1 MAIDQESGDATFA
14 TVVVEVLSEGQS
26 SKNTLVLPNTLL
38 IADDPT
44 NWNKFWVYVC
54 VFVHCSPSQST
65 GRWPSDRLHCWQS
78 LLSEHGVHDRTWM
91 YPVSGDVAEEE
102 TQRAE
107 GPAGERLRGPGQT
120 PQCGEIII
128 YYNSSYLPWC
138 VCQDVCVSEIS
149 SKYFHRAYDG
159 SNWWVI
165 YFLL

>member
-128 YYNSSYLPWC
+128 YYNLVHIY
-138 VCQDVCVSEIS
+138 QDVFAKTFVFL
-149 SKYFHRAYDG
+149 KYPLNTSTELTMVPTG
-159 SNWWVI
+159 E
-165 YFLL
+165 